1 MEQKTAPS
9 TVAGSLPHV
18 IAPSP
23 GDLLLAT
30 EAFTRSFPAYARTA
44 TLDVMRS
51 VECARLDRSGQAY
64 LDYTGAG
71 QYADAQLRAHLQV
84 LRRSV
89 FGNPHSG
96 SAASLA
102 ATSWVERVR
111 VTVLRFFG
119 ASPEEYLVA
128 FTPNAT
134 GALKLAGEAYPFRT
148 GGRYLI
154 STDNHNSV
162 NGIREFAR
170 AQGAATVYVPLV
182 PETLRL
188 DRAFLSAELERGCPE
203 GGGLFAYPAQSNF
216 TGVQHP
222 LELIEEAHA
231 TGWDVLLDAAA
242 YVPTNRLDLTRWKPD
257 LVAVSFYKMF
267 GYPTGV
273 GCLLVRRPVF
283 ERLRRPWFSGGTV
296 RIASVQAD
304 AHYLKQDATGFEDGT
319 VNFLSLPAV
328 AAGLEGMERAG
339 MDVIRERVRCLAGWI
354 LERMQALRHRNGTP
368 LVRVHGPGTM
378 ESRGACIAFSVTDP
392 HGTSVDI
399 DRIEALANAAK
410 ISLRTGCFCNPG
422 AGEAAFG
429 VGPAE
434 IADYFSNGD
443 GIDFDELRT
452 RMRREHGREVGAVR
466 VSLGMA
472 SNFADAYRFVS
483 LLMTFVDRTAAEID
497 ALANGGA

>member
-1 MEQKTAPS
+1 
-9 TVAGSLPHV
+9 
-18 IAPSP
+18 
-23 GDLLLAT
+23 
-30 EAFTRSFPAYARTA
+30 
-44 TLDVMRS
+44 
-51 VECARLDRSGQAY
+51 
-64 LDYTGAG
+64 
-71 QYADAQLRAHLQV
+71 
-84 LRRSV
+84 
-89 FGNPHSG
+89 
-96 SAASLA
+96 
-102 ATSWVERVR
+102 
-111 VTVLRFFG
+111 
-119 ASPEEYLVA
+119 
-128 FTPNAT
+128 
-134 GALKLAGEAYPFRT
+134 
-148 GGRYLI
+148 
-154 STDNHNSV
+154 
-162 NGIREFAR
+162 
-170 AQGAATVYVPLV
+170 
-182 PETLRL
+182 
-188 DRAFLSAELERGCPE
+188 
-203 GGGLFAYPAQSNF
+203 
-216 TGVQHP
+216 
-222 LELIEEAHA
+222 
-231 TGWDVLLDAAA
+231 
-242 YVPTNRLDLTRWKPD
+242 VPTHRLDLARWKPD

-319 VNFLSLPAV
+319 VNFLSFPAV

-392 HGTSVDI
+392 QGMSVDI
-399 DRIEALANAAK
+399 DRIEALANGAK

-434 IADYFSNGD
+434 IADYFGNGD

-452 RMRREHGREVGAVR
+452 RLRREHGREVGAVR

-483 LLMTFVDRTAAEID
+483 FLETFVDRTADEID

>member
-1 MEQKTAPS
+1 
-9 TVAGSLPHV
+9 V

-23 GDLLLAT
+23 GDLLLAS
-30 EAFTRSFPAYARTA
+30 EAFSRAFPTFARTA
-44 TLDVMRS
+44 TLDVMRA
-51 VECARLDRSGQAY
+51 VEYARLDRSGQAY

-71 QYADAQLRAHLQV
+71 QYADAQIRAHLQV
-84 LRRSV
+84 LRGSV
-89 FGNPHSG
+89 LGNPHSG

-111 VTVLRFFG
+111 VQVLRFFG
-119 ASPEEYLVA
+119 ASPEDYVVA

-134 GALKLAGEAYPFRT
+134 GALKLAGEAYAFRP
-148 GGRYLI
+148 GGRFLI
-154 STDNHNSV
+154 SADNHNSV

-170 AQGAATVYVPLV
+170 SHGASTVYVPLV

-188 DRAFLSAELERGCPE
+188 DRGFLSSELARGCPE
-203 GGGLFAYPAQSNF
+203 GSGLFAYPAQSNF

-231 TGWDVLLDAAA
+231 AGWDVLLDAAA
-242 YVPTNRLDLTRWKPD
+242 YVPTHRLDLARWKPD
-257 LVAVSFYKMF
+257 FVAVSFYKMF

-304 AHYLKQDATGFEDGT
+304 AHYIKQDAAGFEDGT

-328 AAGLEGMERAG
+328 AAGLEGLERAG
-339 MDVIRERVRCLAGWI
+339 MDVVRERVRCLGGWM
-354 LERMQALRHRNGTP
+354 LECMQALHHRNGQP
-368 LVRVHGPGTM
+368 LVRVHGPRTM
-378 ESRGACIAFSVTDP
+378 DARGACIAFSVIDP
-392 HGTSVDI
+392 RGMAVDI

-429 VGPAE
+429 VGREE
-434 IADYFSNGD
+434 IAGYFQNGE
-443 GIDFDELRT
+443 GIDFDELRA
-452 RMRREHGREVGAVR
+452 RMRRDHGREVGAVR
-466 VSLGMA
+466 ASLGMP
-472 SNFADAYRFVS
+472 SNFADAYRFIS
-483 LLMTFVDRTAAEID
+483 FLDSFVDRTASEID
-497 ALANGGA
+497 ALASGRA

>member
-1 MEQKTAPS
+1 M
-9 TVAGSLPHV
+9 
-18 IAPSP
+18 ISP
-23 GDLLLAT
+23 GDHNLAC
-30 EAFTRSFPAYARTA
+30 EAFSRSFPTYARTA
-44 TLDVMRS
+44 TLDVMRA
-51 VECARLDRSGQAY
+51 VEYARLDRSGQAY

-71 QYADAQLRAHLQV
+71 QYADAQLRAHLQI
-84 LRRSV
+84 LRQSV
-89 FGNPHSG
+89 FGNPHSR
-96 SAASLA
+96 STASLA

-111 VTVLRFFG
+111 VAVLHFFH
-119 ASPEEYLVA
+119 ASPEEYLVV

-134 GALKLAGEAYPFRT
+134 GALKLAGEAYPFRP
-148 GGRYLI
+148 GGRYLV
-154 STDNHNSV
+154 SMDNHNSV

-170 AQGAATVYVPLV
+170 TRGATTVYVPLT

-188 DRAFLSAELERGCPE
+188 DRGFLSAELARGCP
-203 GGGLFAYPAQSNF
+203 GAGLFAYPAQSNF

-231 TGWDVLLDAAA
+231 AGWDVLLDAAA
-242 YVPTNRLDLTRWKPD
+242 YVPTHRLDLTRWKPD
-257 LVAVSFYKMF
+257 LVAISFYKMF

-273 GCLLVRRPVF
+273 GCLLVRRPAF

-304 AHYLKQDATGFEDGT
+304 AHHIKQDAAGFEDGT

-339 MDVIRERVRCLAGWI
+339 MDVIRERVRCLAGWM
-354 LERMQALRHRNGTP
+354 LERMQTLRHRNGRP
-368 LVRVHGPGTM
+368 LVRVHGPRTM
-378 ESRGACIAFSVTDP
+378 ESRGACIAFNLVDP
-392 HGTSVDI
+392 EGTAVDI
-399 DRIEALANAAK
+399 DQVEALANAAK

-429 VGPAE
+429 VGRSE
-434 IADYFSNGD
+434 IAGYFRNGD
-443 GIDFDELRT
+443 GIDFDELRA

-472 SNFADAYRFVS
+472 SNFADTNRFVS
-483 LLMTFVDRTAAEID
+483 FLETFVDRRAGEID
-497 ALANGGA
+497 ALVGGRA